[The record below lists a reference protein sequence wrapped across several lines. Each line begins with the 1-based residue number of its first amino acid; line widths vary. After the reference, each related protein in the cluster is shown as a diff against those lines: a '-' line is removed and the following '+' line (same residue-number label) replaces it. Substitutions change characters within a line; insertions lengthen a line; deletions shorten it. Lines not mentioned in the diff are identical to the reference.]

1 MDARKIA
8 HLESF
13 AAFIEFLTNPGEYRK
28 IVEDTQKTLA
38 EWREANEKAR
48 GIKDIDAWHI
58 KIKQGLEKRETD
70 LAAREEA
77 FRQQDDA
84 AKAARQKSND
94 ARSAEMAKLAD
105 KIKVVE
111 AKEAELKEA
120 LAMKAELTKWERS
133 LNAKSDEL
141 SVMGKEL
148 KEKMDKLSKFMA
160 GD

>member
-1 MDARKIA
+1 MFNIKSG
-8 HLESF
+8 HLLHHRVEGSQVRF
-13 AAFIEFLTNPGEYRK
+13 VLPRLIGE
-28 IVEDTQKTLA
+28 
-38 EWREANEKAR
+38 
-48 GIKDIDAWHI
+48 GFPWHI
-58 KIKQGLEKRETD
+58 
-70 LAAREEA
+70 EA
-77 FRQQDDA
+77 YESRQIFN
-84 AKAARQKSND
+84 R
-94 ARSAEMAKLAD
+94 LD